1 MSRRS
6 SAAFTL
12 IEVMAAAV
20 ILGLF
25 VASISTLMSEGAR
38 REGDARRQAEASALA
53 DDEIAK
59 LEEGFARGAAPPI
72 GTGETLKERFRV
84 ASRVRAFDASQ
95 LAPAAPR
102 QPVRDAPAPPGASC
116 LTGAAAKQTPPLL
129 EVEVRVTWDG
139 APVDDETG
147 EPVGVRRL
155 TFLLNPAALEALP
168 KKEAAEGNG

>member
-20 ILGLF
+20 ILALF
-25 VASISTLMSEGAR
+25 VASITTLMSQGAR
-38 REGDARRQAEASALA
+38 REGEARRQAEASALA

-59 LEEGFARGAAPPI
+59 LEQGAARGAAPRLGE
-72 GTGETLKERFRV
+72 GTTQKDLYRIV
-84 ASRVRAFDASQ
+84 TRVRAFDVAQ

-102 QPVRDAPAPPGASC
+102 EPVRGAPEPQGESFLAGAS
-116 LTGAAAKQTPPLL
+116 AKQNPPLL

-139 APVDDETG
+139 APLDPDTG
-147 EPVGVRRL
+147 EPRGVRRL
-155 TFLLNPAALEALP
+155 TVLLNPAALEALP